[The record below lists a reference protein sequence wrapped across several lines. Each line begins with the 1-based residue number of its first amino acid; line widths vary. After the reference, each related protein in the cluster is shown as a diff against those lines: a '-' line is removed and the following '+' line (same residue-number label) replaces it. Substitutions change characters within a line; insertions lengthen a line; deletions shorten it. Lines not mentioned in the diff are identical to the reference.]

1 VKYHN
6 GAPGVKPAR
15 PARRPAGRNLAE
27 PPGPVMAKRSG
38 RRPGK
43 SGTREA
49 IAAAAAAQFAA
60 QGYDRVSLRG
70 IAREAGVDPALV
82 SHYFGSKQELF
93 VAVSGLPFDPDAVV
107 EGIFAGEREEVG
119 ERLARFVVGL
129 LENPEGRRRMTGI
142 VRAAASE
149 DAAATMVRELIGREV
164 IGRLVER
171 LDVDDAGLRAGLVG
185 SQVVGLTMARYV
197 VAIEPLTSAPAE
209 QVVAAVA
216 PNLQR
221 YLAGELGS

>member
-1 VKYHN
+1 
-6 GAPGVKPAR
+6 
-15 PARRPAGRNLAE
+15 
-27 PPGPVMAKRSG
+27 
-38 RRPGK
+38 
-43 SGTREA
+43 
-49 IAAAAAAQFAA
+49 
-60 QGYDRVSLRG
+60 
-70 IAREAGVDPALV
+70 
-82 SHYFGSKQELF
+82 
-93 VAVSGLPFDPDAVV
+93 
-107 EGIFAGEREEVG
+107 
-119 ERLARFVVGL
+119 
-129 LENPEGRRRMTGI
+129 MTGI